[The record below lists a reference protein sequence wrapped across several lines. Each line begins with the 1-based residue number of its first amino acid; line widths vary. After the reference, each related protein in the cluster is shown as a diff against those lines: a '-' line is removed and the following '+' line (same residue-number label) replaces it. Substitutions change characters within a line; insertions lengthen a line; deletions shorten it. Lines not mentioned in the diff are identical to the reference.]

1 MSKYIQIYN
10 PSFSFEIEIILNV
23 SSIKEDFNMLY
34 SRKLNKHSN
43 SFILSPILSIQKITD
58 NDNAFWFRYIY
69 YDDIYSGIILTYEEL
84 LDMKYIEDFG
94 YYSNRY
100 EIGFRCNQINN
111 RDFFKFS
118 RPLTLN
124 LYKHLTNYRFFNK
137 SWGLR

>member
-43 SFILSPILSIQKITD
+43 FFILSPILSIQKITD
-58 NDNAFWFRYIY
+58 DDNAFWFRYIY
-69 YDDIYSGIILTYEEL
+69 YNDIYSGMILTYEEL
-84 LDMKYIEDFG
+84 LGMKYIEDFG

-118 RPLTLN
+118 KPLTLN
-124 LYKHLTNYRFFNK
+124 LYKNLINYIERVT
-137 SWGLR
+137 GD